1 MAGSPVVVL
10 DVGASKVL
18 CLVGE
23 VQDNS
28 QVKVLGLGQSPCTGL
43 RRSAVIDM
51 PQVAES
57 IHTALAEAERSTGLK
72 IAGAY
77 LGMAGEGIRAQTS
90 YNTVGISGSSNPI
103 SEEDRDRALLAVAQE
118 QVAED
123 QTVIHRFVQSY
134 AVDDEPVQNPLWL
147 HGNRLS
153 IEVLTV
159 SAADHLCTAFR
170 HAASKAG
177 VEIAGVILESVG
189 SAHATLSQ
197 DERDMGVALLDL
209 GAGTCDLAVF
219 QGPMRHVEEIP
230 LGGDDIT
237 RDLSVVLSIPIREAE
252 QLKCRFGS
260 VSCSGE
266 EGDQAVTY
274 HTTSGRACSLTR
286 QQISAII
293 EARQREIFEYVRQ
306 ALVNAPTPYNDH
318 LSAGIVLTGGGASL
332 DQIAPLAEEVLG
344 HQVRIGVPQDV
355 IAPAAVNDPSYTTAI
370 GLLRFV
376 AAGHNAPIEAPDA
389 DRTRNGFAHALG
401 KLFNFF

>member
-1 MAGSPVVVL
+1 M
-10 DVGASKVL
+10 
-18 CLVGE
+18 
-23 VQDNS
+23 QNNS
-28 QVKVLGLGQSPCTGL
+28 QVKILGLGESPCTGL

-77 LGMAGEGIRAQTS
+77 LGMAGDGISAQT
-90 YNTVGISGSSNPI
+90 NTSAVGISGSNPI

-123 QTVIHRFVQSY
+123 QTVMHRFVQSY

-159 SAADHLCTAFR
+159 SVAEHLCTAFR
-170 HAASKAG
+170 HAAAKAG
-177 VEIAGVILESVG
+177 VEIAGVVLESMG
-189 SAHATLSQ
+189 AAHATLSQ

-209 GAGTCDLAVF
+209 GAGTCDIAMFL
-219 QGPMRHVEEIP
+219 GPLRHVEEIP

-260 VSCSGE
+260 VSCPGE
-266 EGDQAVTY
+266 EGDQPVTY
-274 HTTSGRACSLTR
+274 HTTAGRACTLTR
-286 QQISAII
+286 QQVSAII

-306 ALVNAPTPYNDH
+306 ALINSSYNDR
-318 LSAGIVLTGGGASL
+318 LSAGIVLTGGGAAL

-344 HQVRIGVPQDV
+344 HRVRIGVPQDV
-355 IAPAAVNDPSYTTAI
+355 IAPATVSDPSYATAI

-376 AAGHNAPIEAPDA
+376 ANEHSAPVESHDA
-389 DRTRNGFAHALG
+389 DRPRNGFAHAIG

>member
-23 VQDNS
+23 VQNNS
-28 QVKVLGLGQSPCTGL
+28 QVKILGLGQSPCSGL

-57 IHTALAEAERSTGLK
+57 IHTAIAEAERSTGLK

-77 LGMAGEGIRAQTS
+77 LGMAGEGISARTNTS
-90 YNTVGISGSSNPI
+90 AVGISGSNPI
-103 SEEDRDRALLAVAQE
+103 SEEDRDRALLTVAQE
-118 QVAED
+118 QTAED
-123 QTVIHRFVQSY
+123 QTVLHRFVQSY
-134 AVDDEPVQNPLWL
+134 AVDDELVQNPLWL
-147 HGNRLS
+147 HGNRLA

-159 SAADHLCTAFR
+159 SVAEHLCTAFR

-177 VEIAGVILESVG
+177 VEIAGVVLESMG
-189 SAHATLSQ
+189 AAHATLSQ

-209 GAGTCDLAVF
+209 GAGTCDIAVF
-219 QGPMRHVEEIP
+219 LGPLRHVEEIP

-237 RDLSVVLSIPIREAE
+237 RDLSVVLSIPFREAE

-260 VSCSGE
+260 VSCPGE

-274 HTTSGRACSLTR
+274 HTTAGRACSLTR
-286 QQISAII
+286 QQVSEII

-306 ALVNAPTPYNDH
+306 ALVNSSYHDR
-318 LSAGIVLTGGGASL
+318 LSAGIVLTGGGAAL
-332 DQIAPLAEEVLG
+332 EHIAPLAEEVLG
-344 HQVRIGVPQDV
+344 HRVRIGVPQDV
-355 IAPAAVNDPSYTTAI
+355 IAPATVSDPSYATAI

-376 AAGHNAPIEAPDA
+376 ANEHSTVAESQDA
-389 DRTRNGFAHALG
+389 DRPRNSVAHALG

>member
-23 VQDNS
+23 VQNNS
-28 QVKVLGLGQSPCTGL
+28 QVKILGLGQSPCTGL

-77 LGMAGEGIRAQTS
+77 LGMAGEGINARTNT
-90 YNTVGISGSSNPI
+90 NTVGISGSNPI

-118 QVAED
+118 QIAED
-123 QTVIHRFVQSY
+123 QTVLHRFVQSY
-134 AVDDEPVQNPLWL
+134 AVDDELVQNPLWL

-159 SAADHLCTAFR
+159 SAAEHLCTAFR

-177 VEIAGVILESVG
+177 VEIAGVILEG
-189 SAHATLSQ
+189 IGTAQATLSQ

-209 GAGTCDLAVF
+209 GAGTCDIAVF
-219 QGPMRHVEEIP
+219 LGPLRHVEEIP

-237 RDLSVVLSIPIREAE
+237 RDLSVVLSIPFREAE
-252 QLKCRFGS
+252 QLKRRFGS
-260 VSCSGE
+260 VSCPGE

-274 HTTSGRACSLTR
+274 HTTAGRACSLTR
-286 QQISAII
+286 QQVSAII

-306 ALVNAPTPYNDH
+306 ALVNTPYNDR
-318 LSAGIVLTGGGASL
+318 LSAGIVLTGGGAAL
-332 DQIAPLAEEVLG
+332 EQIAPLAEEVLG
-344 HQVRIGVPQDV
+344 HHVRIGVPQDV
-355 IAPAAVNDPSYTTAI
+355 IAPATVSDPSYATAI

-376 AAGHNAPIEAPDA
+376 ANEQSATAESHDA
-389 DRTRNGFAHALG
+389 DRPRNGVAHALG

>member
-23 VQDNS
+23 VQNNS
-28 QVKVLGLGQSPCTGL
+28 QVKILGLGQSPCTGL
-43 RRSAVIDM
+43 RRSTVIDM

-57 IHTALAEAERSTGLK
+57 IRAALAEAERSTGLK

-77 LGMAGEGIRAQTS
+77 LGMAGEGISAQTS
-90 YNTVGISGSSNPI
+90 PSTVGISGSSNPI

-118 QVAED
+118 QIAED

-134 AVDDEPVQNPLWL
+134 AVDGELVQNPLWL

-159 SAADHLCTAFR
+159 SVAEHLCTAFR

-177 VEIAGVILESVG
+177 VEIAGVVLESVG
-189 SAHATLSQ
+189 VAHAILSQ

-260 VSCSGE
+260 VSCPGE
-266 EGDQAVTY
+266 DGDETVTY
-274 HTTSGRACSLTR
+274 HTTAGRACTLTK
-286 QQISAII
+286 QQVSMVI

-306 ALVNAPTPYNDH
+306 ALVNTPYNDR
-318 LSAGIVLTGGGASL
+318 LAAGIVLTGGGAAL
-332 DQIAPLAEEVLG
+332 EQIAPLAEEVFG
-344 HQVRIGVPQDV
+344 HHVRIGVPQDV
-355 IAPAAVNDPSYTTAI
+355 IAPIAINDPSYATAI

-376 AAGHNAPIEAPDA
+376 ADGHSAPVESPDA
-389 DRTRNGFAHALG
+389 DRTRNSVAHALG

>member
-23 VQDNS
+23 VQNNS
-28 QVKVLGLGQSPCTGL
+28 QVKILGLGQSPCSGL

-57 IHTALAEAERSTGLK
+57 IHAALAEAERSTGLK

-77 LGMAGEGIRAQTS
+77 LGMAGEGISVQT
-90 YNTVGISGSSNPI
+90 NTSAVGISGSNPI
-103 SEEDRDRALLAVAQE
+103 SEEDRDRALLTVAQE
-118 QVAED
+118 QTAED
-123 QTVIHRFVQSY
+123 QTVLHRFVQSY
-134 AVDDEPVQNPLWL
+134 AVDDELVQNPLWL

-159 SAADHLCTAFR
+159 SVAEHLCTAFR

-177 VEIAGVILESVG
+177 VEIAGVVLESMG
-189 SAHATLSQ
+189 AAHATLSQ

-209 GAGTCDLAVF
+209 GAGTCDIAVF
-219 QGPMRHVEEIP
+219 LGPLRHVEEIP
-230 LGGDDIT
+230 LGSDDIT
-237 RDLSVVLSIPIREAE
+237 RDLSVVLSIPFREAE

-260 VSCSGE
+260 VSCPGE
-266 EGDQAVTY
+266 EGDQTVTY
-274 HTTSGRACSLTR
+274 HTTAGRACSLTR
-286 QQISAII
+286 HQVSEIV
-293 EARQREIFEYVRQ
+293 EARQREIFEYVCQ
-306 ALVNAPTPYNDH
+306 ALVNSSYNDR
-318 LSAGIVLTGGGASL
+318 LSAGIVLTGGGAAL
-332 DQIAPLAEEVLG
+332 EQIAPLAEEVLG
-344 HQVRIGVPQDV
+344 HRVRIGVPQDV
-355 IAPAAVNDPSYTTAI
+355 IAPATVSDPSYVTAI

-376 AAGHNAPIEAPDA
+376 ANEHSAPAESHDA
-389 DRTRNGFAHALG
+389 DHPRNGVAHALG

>member
-23 VQDNS
+23 VQNNS
-28 QVKVLGLGQSPCTGL
+28 QVKILGLGQSPCTGL
-43 RRSAVIDM
+43 RRSVVIDM

-57 IHTALAEAERSTGLK
+57 IHTAVAEAERSTGLK

-77 LGMAGEGIRAQTS
+77 LGMAGEGISTQTS
-90 YNTVGISGSSNPI
+90 YSTVGISGSNPI

-123 QTVIHRFVQSY
+123 QTVMHRFVQSY
-134 AVDDEPVQNPLWL
+134 AVDGEPVQNPLWL

-159 SAADHLCTAFR
+159 SVAEQLGTAFC
-170 HAASKAG
+170 HAAAKTG
-177 VEIAGVILESVG
+177 VEIAGVVLESVG
-189 SAHATLSQ
+189 AAHATLSQ

-237 RDLSVVLSIPIREAE
+237 RDLSIVLSIPIREAE

-260 VSCSGE
+260 VSCPGE
-266 EGDQAVTY
+266 DGDQTIPY
-274 HTTSGRACSLTR
+274 HTTTGRACSLTK
-286 QQISAII
+286 QQVSAII
-293 EARQREIFEYVRQ
+293 EARQREIFEYVHQ
-306 ALVNAPTPYNDH
+306 ALVSAPYHDH
-318 LSAGIVLTGGGASL
+318 LSAGIVLAGGGASL
-332 DQIAPLAEEVLG
+332 DQIAPLAEEVFG
-344 HQVRIGVPQDV
+344 HHVRIGVPQDV
-355 IAPAAVNDPSYTTAI
+355 IAPAAVNDPSYATAI

-376 AAGHNAPIEAPDA
+376 ANEHNAPLESHDPN
-389 DRTRNGFAHALG
+389 RPRNGIAHALG

>member
-23 VQDNS
+23 VQNNS
-28 QVKVLGLGQSPCTGL
+28 QVKILGLGQSPCTGL

-57 IHTALAEAERSTGLK
+57 IHAALTEAERSTGLK

-77 LGMAGEGIRAQTS
+77 LGMAGEGINTQTNYS
-90 YNTVGISGSSNPI
+90 TVGISGSSNPI

-118 QVAED
+118 QVSED
-123 QTVIHRFVQSY
+123 QMVMHRFVQSY
-134 AVDDEPVQNPLWL
+134 AVDGEPVQNPLWL

-159 SAADHLCTAFR
+159 SVAEHLCTAFR
-170 HAASKAG
+170 HAAAKAG
-177 VEIAGVILESVG
+177 VEIVGVVLESVG
-189 SAHATLSQ
+189 VAHATLSQ

-209 GAGTCDLAVF
+209 GAGTCDLAAF
-219 QGPMRHVEEIP
+219 LGPMRHLKEIP

-252 QLKCRFGS
+252 KLKCRFGS
-260 VSCSGE
+260 VSCLGE
-266 EGDQAVTY
+266 DGDETVTY
-274 HTTSGRACSLTR
+274 HTTAGRTCTLTK
-286 QQISAII
+286 QQVSAVI

-306 ALVNAPTPYNDH
+306 ALVDSSYNDR
-318 LSAGIVLTGGGASL
+318 LAAGIVLTGGGALL
-332 DQIAPLAEEVLG
+332 DQVAPLAEAVLG
-344 HQVRIGVPQDV
+344 HHIRIGVPQNA
-355 IAPAAVNDPSYTTAI
+355 IAPTEVSDPSYATAI

-376 AAGHNAPIEAPDA
+376 ANEHTAPVESYDA
-389 DRTRNGFAHALG
+389 DRPSNGFTHALS

>member
-23 VQDNS
+23 VQNNS
-28 QVKVLGLGQSPCTGL
+28 QVKILGLGQSPCTGL

-57 IHTALAEAERSTGLK
+57 IRSALAEAERSTGLK
-72 IAGAY
+72 ISGAY
-77 LGMAGEGIRAQTS
+77 LGMAGEGINAQTS
-90 YNTVGISGSSNPI
+90 YSTVGISGSSNPI

-118 QVAED
+118 QIAED

-134 AVDDEPVQNPLWL
+134 AVDGEPVQNPLWL

-153 IEVLTV
+153 VEVLTV
-159 SAADHLCTAFR
+159 SAAEHLCTAFR

-177 VEIAGVILESVG
+177 VEIAGVVLESVG
-189 SAHATLSQ
+189 VAHATLSQ

-219 QGPMRHVEEIP
+219 QGPMRYVEEIP

-237 RDLSVVLSIPIREAE
+237 HDLSVVLSIPIREAE

-266 EGDQAVTY
+266 DGDETVTY
-274 HTTSGRACSLTR
+274 HTTAGRACTLTK
-286 QQISAII
+286 QQVSMVI

-306 ALVNAPTPYNDH
+306 ALVNAPYNDR
-318 LSAGIVLTGGGASL
+318 LAAGIVLTGGGASL
-332 DQIAPLAEEVLG
+332 NQIAPLAEEVLG
-344 HQVRIGVPQDV
+344 HHVRIGVPQDV
-355 IAPAAVNDPSYTTAI
+355 IAPVEVNDPSYATVI
-370 GLLRFV
+370 GLLSFV
-376 AAGHNAPIEAPDA
+376 AAGNSAPVESPDD

>member
-23 VQDNS
+23 VQNNS
-28 QVKVLGLGQSPCTGL
+28 QVKILGLGESPCTGL

-72 IAGAY
+72 ITGAY
-77 LGMAGEGIRAQTS
+77 LGMAGEGINART
-90 YNTVGISGSSNPI
+90 NTNAVGISGSNPI
-103 SEEDRDRALLAVAQE
+103 SEEDRDRALLAVAQA
-118 QVAED
+118 QVSED

-153 IEVLTV
+153 IEVLTISV
-159 SAADHLCTAFR
+159 AEHLCTAFR

-177 VEIAGVILESVG
+177 VEIAGVVLESIG
-189 SAHATLSQ
+189 AAHATLSQ
-197 DERDMGVALLDL
+197 DERDMGVTLLDL
-209 GAGTCDLAVF
+209 GAGTCDLALF
-219 QGPMRHVEEIP
+219 QGPLRHVEEIP

-237 RDLSVVLSIPIREAE
+237 RDLSVVLSIPFREAE

-260 VSCSGE
+260 VRCSGE

-274 HTTSGRACSLTR
+274 HTTAGRACSLTR
-286 QQISAII
+286 QQVSAII

-306 ALVNAPTPYNDH
+306 ALANAPCNDR
-318 LSAGIVLTGGGASL
+318 LSAGIVLTGGGAAL
-332 DQIAPLAEEVLG
+332 EQIAPLAEEVFG
-344 HQVRIGVPQDV
+344 IQVRIGVPQDV
-355 IAPAAVNDPSYTTAI
+355 IAPATVSDPSYATAI

-376 AAGHNAPIEAPDA
+376 ANEHTAELESPDG
-389 DRTRNGFAHALG
+389 DRSRNGVAHALG

>member
-23 VQDNS
+23 VQNNS
-28 QVKVLGLGQSPCTGL
+28 QVKILGLGESPCTGL

-77 LGMAGEGIRAQTS
+77 LGMAGEGINAHTS
-90 YNTVGISGSSNPI
+90 SNAVGISGSNPI
-103 SEEDRDRALLAVAQE
+103 SEEDRDRALLAAAQE

-134 AVDDEPVQNPLWL
+134 AVDDELVQNPLWL

-153 IEVLTV
+153 IEVLTISV
-159 SAADHLCTAFR
+159 AEHLCTAFR

-177 VEIAGVILESVG
+177 VEIAGVILESMG
-189 SAHATLSQ
+189 AAHATLSQ

-219 QGPMRHVEEIP
+219 QGPLRHVEEIP

-237 RDLSVVLSIPIREAE
+237 RDLSVVLSIPFREAE

-260 VSCSGE
+260 VRCSGE

-274 HTTSGRACSLTR
+274 HTTAGRACSLTR
-286 QQISAII
+286 QQVSAII

-306 ALVNAPTPYNDH
+306 ALVNAPYHDR
-318 LSAGIVLTGGGASL
+318 LSAGIVLTGGGAAL
-332 DQIAPLAEEVLG
+332 EQIAPLAEEVFGL
-344 HQVRIGVPQDV
+344 QVRTGVPQDV
-355 IAPAAVNDPSYTTAI
+355 IAPATVSDPSYATAI

-376 AAGHNAPIEAPDA
+376 VNEHSAAAETHDPD
-389 DRTRNGFAHALG
+389 RSRNGVAHALG

>member
-23 VQDNS
+23 VQNNS
-28 QVKVLGLGQSPCTGL
+28 QVKILGLGQSPCTGL

-57 IHTALAEAERSTGLK
+57 IRSALAEAERSTGLK

-77 LGMAGEGIRAQTS
+77 LGIAGEGINAQTS
-90 YNTVGISGSSNPI
+90 YSTVSISGSSNPI

-118 QVAED
+118 QIAED

-134 AVDDEPVQNPLWL
+134 AVDGEPVQNPLWL

-153 IEVLTV
+153 VEVLTV
-159 SAADHLCTAFR
+159 SVAEHLCTAFR

-177 VEIAGVILESVG
+177 VEIAGGVLESVG
-189 SAHATLSQ
+189 IAHATLSQ

-266 EGDQAVTY
+266 DGDETVTY
-274 HTTSGRACSLTR
+274 HTTAGRACTLTK
-286 QQISAII
+286 QQVSMVI

-306 ALVNAPTPYNDH
+306 ALVNAPYNDR
-318 LSAGIVLTGGGASL
+318 LAAGIVLTGGGASL
-332 DQIAPLAEEVLG
+332 NQIAPLAEEVLG
-344 HQVRIGVPQDV
+344 HHVRIGVPQDV
-355 IAPAAVNDPSYTTAI
+355 IAPVAVNDPSYATAI
-370 GLLRFV
+370 GLLSFV
-376 AAGHNAPIEAPDA
+376 AAGHSAPVESPDA
-389 DRTRNGFAHALG
+389 DRTRNDFAHALG

>member
-18 CLVGE
+18 CIVGE
-23 VQDNS
+23 VQNNP
-28 QVKVLGLGQSPCTGL
+28 QVKILGLGESPCTGL

-72 IAGAY
+72 ITGAY
-77 LGMAGEGIRAQTS
+77 LGMAGEGINART
-90 YNTVGISGSSNPI
+90 NTNAVGISGSNPI
-103 SEEDRDRALLAVAQE
+103 SEEDRDRALLAVAQA

-134 AVDDEPVQNPLWL
+134 AVDDELVQNPLWL

-153 IEVLTV
+153 IEVLTISV
-159 SAADHLCTAFR
+159 AEHLCTAFR

-177 VEIAGVILESVG
+177 VEIAGVVLESIG
-189 SAHATLSQ
+189 AAHATLSQ

-219 QGPMRHVEEIP
+219 QGPLRHVEEIP

-237 RDLSVVLSIPIREAE
+237 RDLSVILSIPFREAE

-260 VSCSGE
+260 VRCSGE

-274 HTTSGRACSLTR
+274 HTTAGRACSLTR
-286 QQISAII
+286 QQVSVII

-306 ALVNAPTPYNDH
+306 TLVNAPYNDR
-318 LSAGIVLTGGGASL
+318 LSAGIVLTGGGAAL
-332 DQIAPLAEEVLG
+332 EQIAPLAEEVFG
-344 HQVRIGVPQDV
+344 IQVRIGVPQDV
-355 IAPAAVNDPSYTTAI
+355 IAPATVSDPSYATAI

-376 AAGHNAPIEAPDA
+376 ANEHTAELESPDG
-389 DRTRNGFAHALG
+389 DRSRNGVAHALG

>member
-1 MAGSPVVVL
+1 MAGSPVVIL

-23 VQDNS
+23 VQNNS
-28 QVKVLGLGQSPCTGL
+28 QVKILGLGESPCTGL

-57 IHTALAEAERSTGLK
+57 IHTAIAEAERSTGLK

-77 LGMAGEGIRAQTS
+77 LGMAGEGISAQT
-90 YNTVGISGSSNPI
+90 NTSAVGISGSNPI

-118 QVAED
+118 QIADD
-123 QTVIHRFVQSY
+123 QTVLHRFVQSY
-134 AVDDEPVQNPLWL
+134 AVDDELVQNPLWL

-159 SAADHLCTAFR
+159 SADEHLCTAFR
-170 HAASKAG
+170 HAAAKVG
-177 VEIAGVILESVG
+177 VEIAGVVLESVG
-189 SAHATLSQ
+189 AAHATLSQ
-197 DERDMGVALLDL
+197 DERDMGVALIDL
-209 GAGTCDLAVF
+209 GAGTCDIAVF
-219 QGPMRHVEEIP
+219 LGPLRHVEEIP

-237 RDLSVVLSIPIREAE
+237 RDLSVVLSIPFREAE

-274 HTTSGRACSLTR
+274 HTTAGRACSLTR
-286 QQISAII
+286 QQVSAII

-306 ALVNAPTPYNDH
+306 TLVNTPYNDR

-332 DQIAPLAEEVLG
+332 GQIAPLAEEVFG

-355 IAPAAVNDPSYTTAI
+355 IAPATVSDPSYATAI

-376 AAGHNAPIEAPDA
+376 ANEHSAAAEAHDA
-389 DRTRNGFAHALG
+389 DRPRNGVAHAIG

>member
-23 VQDNS
+23 VQNNS
-28 QVKVLGLGQSPCTGL
+28 QVKILGLGESPCTGL

-77 LGMAGEGIRAQTS
+77 LGMAGEGISAQT
-90 YNTVGISGSSNPI
+90 NTSAVGISGSNPI

-118 QVAED
+118 QIAED
-123 QTVIHRFVQSY
+123 QTVLHRFVQSY
-134 AVDDEPVQNPLWL
+134 AVDDELVQNPLWL
-147 HGNRLS
+147 HGNRLA

-159 SAADHLCTAFR
+159 SVAEHLCTAFR

-177 VEIAGVILESVG
+177 VEIAGVVLESMG
-189 SAHATLSQ
+189 AAHATLSQ

-209 GAGTCDLAVF
+209 GAGTCDIAVF
-219 QGPMRHVEEIP
+219 LGPLRHVEEIP

-237 RDLSVVLSIPIREAE
+237 RDLSVVLSIPFREAE

-260 VSCSGE
+260 VSCSGK
-266 EGDQAVTY
+266 EGDQTVTY

-286 QQISAII
+286 QQVSEII

-306 ALVNAPTPYNDH
+306 ALVNTPTPYNDR
-318 LSAGIVLTGGGASL
+318 LAAGIVLTGGGATL
-332 DQIAPLAEEVLG
+332 EQIALLAEEVLG

-355 IAPAAVNDPSYTTAI
+355 IAPATVSDPSYATAI

-376 AAGHNAPIEAPDA
+376 ANEHSAAAESHDPD
-389 DRTRNGFAHALG
+389 RPRNGVAHALG

>member
-1 MAGSPVVVL
+1 M
-10 DVGASKVL
+10 
-18 CLVGE
+18 
-23 VQDNS
+23 QNNS
-28 QVKVLGLGQSPCTGL
+28 QVKILGLGQSPCSGL

-77 LGMAGEGIRAQTS
+77 LGMAGEGISAQT
-90 YNTVGISGSSNPI
+90 NTSAVGISGSNPI

-118 QVAED
+118 QIAED
-123 QTVIHRFVQSY
+123 QTVLHRFVQSY

-147 HGNRLS
+147 HGNRLA

-159 SAADHLCTAFR
+159 SVAEHLCTAFR
-170 HAASKAG
+170 HAAAKAG
-177 VEIAGVILESVG
+177 VEIAGVVLESVG
-189 SAHATLSQ
+189 AAHATLSQ

-209 GAGTCDLAVF
+209 GAGTCDIAVF
-219 QGPMRHVEEIP
+219 LGPLRHVEEIP

-237 RDLSVVLSIPIREAE
+237 RDLSVVLSIPFREAE

-260 VSCSGE
+260 VSCPGE

-274 HTTSGRACSLTR
+274 HTTAGRACSLTR
-286 QQISAII
+286 QQVSEII

-306 ALVNAPTPYNDH
+306 ALVNAPYNDR
-318 LSAGIVLTGGGASL
+318 LSAGIVLTGGGAAL
-332 DQIAPLAEEVLG
+332 EHIAPLAEEVLG
-344 HQVRIGVPQDV
+344 HRVRIGVPQDV
-355 IAPAAVNDPSYTTAI
+355 IAPATISDPSYATAV

-376 AAGHNAPIEAPDA
+376 ANEHSTVAESHDA
-389 DRTRNGFAHALG
+389 DRTRNGIAHAIG

>member
-1 MAGSPVVVL
+1 M
-10 DVGASKVL
+10 
-18 CLVGE
+18 
-23 VQDNS
+23 QNNS
-28 QVKVLGLGQSPCTGL
+28 QVKILGLGESPCTGL

-57 IHTALAEAERSTGLK
+57 IHAALTEAERSTGLK

-77 LGMAGEGIRAQTS
+77 LGMAGEGISARTNTS
-90 YNTVGISGSSNPI
+90 AVGISGSNPI

-123 QTVIHRFVQSY
+123 QTVMHRFVQSY

-159 SAADHLCTAFR
+159 SVAEHLCTAFR
-170 HAASKAG
+170 HAAAKAG
-177 VEIAGVILESVG
+177 VEIAGVVLESMG
-189 SAHATLSQ
+189 AAHATLSQ

-209 GAGTCDLAVF
+209 GAGTCDIAMFL
-219 QGPMRHVEEIP
+219 GPLRHVEEIP

-260 VSCSGE
+260 VSCPGE
-266 EGDQAVTY
+266 EGDQPVTY
-274 HTTSGRACSLTR
+274 HTTAGRACTLTR
-286 QQISAII
+286 QQVSAII

-306 ALVNAPTPYNDH
+306 ALINSSYNDR
-318 LSAGIVLTGGGASL
+318 LSAGIVLTGGGAAL

-344 HQVRIGVPQDV
+344 HRVRIGVPQDV
-355 IAPAAVNDPSYTTAI
+355 IAPATVSDPSYATAI

-376 AAGHNAPIEAPDA
+376 ANEHSAPVESHDA
-389 DRTRNGFAHALG
+389 DRPRNGFAHAIG

>member
-23 VQDNS
+23 VQNNS
-28 QVKVLGLGQSPCTGL
+28 QVKILGLGQSPCTGL

-77 LGMAGEGIRAQTS
+77 LGMAGEGINARTNT
-90 YNTVGISGSSNPI
+90 NTVGISGSNPI
-103 SEEDRDRALLAVAQE
+103 SEEDRKRALLAVAQE
-118 QVAED
+118 QIAED
-123 QTVIHRFVQSY
+123 QTVLHRFVQSY
-134 AVDDEPVQNPLWL
+134 AVDDELVQNPLWL

-159 SAADHLCTAFR
+159 SAAEHLCTAFR
-170 HAASKAG
+170 HAASKSG
-177 VEIAGVILESVG
+177 VEIAGVILEG
-189 SAHATLSQ
+189 IGTAQATLSQ

-209 GAGTCDLAVF
+209 GAGTCDIAVF
-219 QGPMRHVEEIP
+219 LGPLRHVEEIP

-237 RDLSVVLSIPIREAE
+237 RDLSVVLSIPFREAE
-252 QLKCRFGS
+252 QLKRRFGS
-260 VSCSGE
+260 VSCPGE

-274 HTTSGRACSLTR
+274 HTTAGRACSLTR
-286 QQISAII
+286 QQVSAII

-306 ALVNAPTPYNDH
+306 ALVNTPYNDR
-318 LSAGIVLTGGGASL
+318 LSAGIVLTGGGAAL
-332 DQIAPLAEEVLG
+332 EQIAPLAEEVLG
-344 HQVRIGVPQDV
+344 HHVRIGIPQDV
-355 IAPAAVNDPSYTTAI
+355 IAPATVSDPSYATAI

-376 AAGHNAPIEAPDA
+376 ANEQSAIAESHDT
-389 DRTRNGFAHALG
+389 DRPRNGVAHALG

>member
-23 VQDNS
+23 VQNNS
-28 QVKVLGLGQSPCTGL
+28 QVKILGLGESPCTGL

-77 LGMAGEGIRAQTS
+77 LGMAGEGISAQT
-90 YNTVGISGSSNPI
+90 NTSAVGISGSNPI

-123 QTVIHRFVQSY
+123 QTVLHRFVQSY

-147 HGNRLS
+147 HGNRLA

-159 SAADHLCTAFR
+159 SVAEHLCTAFR

-177 VEIAGVILESVG
+177 VEIAGVVLESMG
-189 SAHATLSQ
+189 AAHATLSQ

-209 GAGTCDLAVF
+209 GAGTCDIAVF
-219 QGPMRHVEEIP
+219 LGPLRHVEEIP

-237 RDLSVVLSIPIREAE
+237 RDLSVVLSIPFREAE

-274 HTTSGRACSLTR
+274 HTTAGRACSLTR
-286 QQISAII
+286 QQISEII

-306 ALVNAPTPYNDH
+306 ALVNSSYNDR
-318 LSAGIVLTGGGASL
+318 LSAGIVLTGGGAAL
-332 DQIAPLAEEVLG
+332 EQIAPLAEEVLG
-344 HQVRIGVPQDV
+344 HRVRIGVPQDV
-355 IAPAAVNDPSYTTAI
+355 IAPATVSDPSYATAI

-376 AAGHNAPIEAPDA
+376 ANEHSAAVESHDA
-389 DRTRNGFAHALG
+389 DRPRNGVAHALG

>member
-23 VQDNS
+23 VQNNS
-28 QVKVLGLGQSPCTGL
+28 QVKILGLGQSPCTGL

-57 IHTALAEAERSTGLK
+57 IHAALTEAERSTGLK

-77 LGMAGEGIRAQTS
+77 LGMAGEGINIQTNYS
-90 YNTVGISGSSNPI
+90 TVGISGASNPI

-123 QTVIHRFVQSY
+123 QMVMHRFVQSY
-134 AVDDEPVQNPLWL
+134 AVDGEPVQNPLWL

-159 SAADHLCTAFR
+159 SVAEHLCTAFR

-177 VEIAGVILESVG
+177 VEIVGVVLESVG
-189 SAHATLSQ
+189 VAHATLSQ

-219 QGPMRHVEEIP
+219 LGPMRHLEEIP

-252 QLKCRFGS
+252 KLKCRFGS
-260 VSCSGE
+260 VGCPGE
-266 EGDQAVTY
+266 DGDETVTY
-274 HTTSGRACSLTR
+274 HTTAGRTCTLTK
-286 QQISAII
+286 QQVSAVI

-306 ALVNAPTPYNDH
+306 ALINSSYNNR
-318 LSAGIVLTGGGASL
+318 LAAGIVLTGGGALL
-332 DQIAPLAEEVLG
+332 DQVAPLAEEVLG
-344 HQVRIGVPQDV
+344 HQVRIGVPQNA
-355 IAPAAVNDPSYTTAI
+355 IAPTEVSDPSYATAI

-376 AAGHNAPIEAPDA
+376 ANEHGAPGESHEA
-389 DRTRNGFAHALG
+389 DRPRNGFAHALG

>member
-23 VQDNS
+23 VQNNS
-28 QVKVLGLGQSPCTGL
+28 QVKILGLGQSPCTGL

-77 LGMAGEGIRAQTS
+77 LGMAGEGINARTNT
-90 YNTVGISGSSNPI
+90 NTVGISGSNPI
-103 SEEDRDRALLAVAQE
+103 SEEDRNRALLAVAQE
-118 QVAED
+118 QIAED
-123 QTVIHRFVQSY
+123 QTVLHRFVQSY
-134 AVDDEPVQNPLWL
+134 AVDDELVQNPLWL

-159 SAADHLCTAFR
+159 SAAEHLCTAFR
-170 HAASKAG
+170 HAVSKAG
-177 VEIAGVILESVG
+177 VEIAGVILEG
-189 SAHATLSQ
+189 IGTAQATLSQ

-209 GAGTCDLAVF
+209 GAGTCDIAVF
-219 QGPMRHVEEIP
+219 LGPLRHVEEIP

-237 RDLSVVLSIPIREAE
+237 RDLSVVLSIPFREAE
-252 QLKCRFGS
+252 QLKRRFGS
-260 VSCSGE
+260 VSCPGE

-274 HTTSGRACSLTR
+274 HTTAGRACSLTR
-286 QQISAII
+286 QQVSAII

-306 ALVNAPTPYNDH
+306 ALVNTPYNDR
-318 LSAGIVLTGGGASL
+318 LSAGIVLTGGGAAL
-332 DQIAPLAEEVLG
+332 EQIAPLAQEVLG
-344 HQVRIGVPQDV
+344 HHVRIGVPQDV
-355 IAPAAVNDPSYTTAI
+355 IAPATVSDPSYATAI

-376 AAGHNAPIEAPDA
+376 ANEQSAIAESHDT
-389 DRTRNGFAHALG
+389 DRPRNGVAHALG

>member
-23 VQDNS
+23 VQNNS
-28 QVKVLGLGQSPCTGL
+28 QVKILGLGQSPCTGL

-57 IHTALAEAERSTGLK
+57 IHTALDEAERSTGLK

-77 LGMAGEGIRAQTS
+77 LGMAGEGINARTNT
-90 YNTVGISGSSNPI
+90 NTVGISGSNPI

-118 QVAED
+118 QIAED
-123 QTVIHRFVQSY
+123 QTVLHRFVQSY
-134 AVDDEPVQNPLWL
+134 AVDDELVQNPLWL

-159 SAADHLCTAFR
+159 SAAEHLCTAFR

-177 VEIAGVILESVG
+177 VEIAGVILEG
-189 SAHATLSQ
+189 IGTAQATLSQ

-209 GAGTCDLAVF
+209 GAGTCDIAVF
-219 QGPMRHVEEIP
+219 LGPLRHVEEIP

-237 RDLSVVLSIPIREAE
+237 RDLSVVLSIPFREAE
-252 QLKCRFGS
+252 QLKRRFGS
-260 VSCSGE
+260 VSCPGE

-274 HTTSGRACSLTR
+274 HTTAGRACSLTR
-286 QQISAII
+286 QQVSAII

-306 ALVNAPTPYNDH
+306 ALVNTPYNDR
-318 LSAGIVLTGGGASL
+318 LSAGIVLTGGGAAL
-332 DQIAPLAEEVLG
+332 EQIAPLAEEVLG
-344 HQVRIGVPQDV
+344 HHVRIGVPQDV
-355 IAPAAVNDPSYTTAI
+355 IAPATVSDPSYATAI

-376 AAGHNAPIEAPDA
+376 ANEQSATAESHDA
-389 DRTRNGFAHALG
+389 DRPRNGVAHALG

>member
-23 VQDNS
+23 VQNNS
-28 QVKVLGLGQSPCTGL
+28 QVKILGLGESPCTGL

-77 LGMAGEGIRAQTS
+77 LGMAGEGISAQT
-90 YNTVGISGSSNPI
+90 NTSAVGISGSNPI

-118 QVAED
+118 QTVED
-123 QTVIHRFVQSY
+123 QTVLHRFVQSY
-134 AVDDEPVQNPLWL
+134 AVDDELVQNPLWL
-147 HGNRLS
+147 HGNRLA

-159 SAADHLCTAFR
+159 SVAEHLCTAFR
-170 HAASKAG
+170 HAAAKAG
-177 VEIAGVILESVG
+177 VEIAGVVLESMG
-189 SAHATLSQ
+189 AAHATLSQ

-209 GAGTCDLAVF
+209 GAGTCDIAVF
-219 QGPMRHVEEIP
+219 LGPLRHVEEIP

-237 RDLSVVLSIPIREAE
+237 RDLSVVLSIPFREAE

-260 VSCSGE
+260 VSCSGK
-266 EGDQAVTY
+266 EGDQTVTY
-274 HTTSGRACSLTR
+274 HTTSGRAYSLTR
-286 QQISAII
+286 QQVSEII

-306 ALVNAPTPYNDH
+306 ALVNTPTPYNDR
-318 LSAGIVLTGGGASL
+318 LSAGIVLTGGGAAL
-332 DQIAPLAEEVLG
+332 EQIALLAEEVLG
-344 HQVRIGVPQDV
+344 HRVRIGVPQDV
-355 IAPAAVNDPSYTTAI
+355 IAPATVSDPSYATAI

-376 AAGHNAPIEAPDA
+376 ANEHSAAAESHDA
-389 DRTRNGFAHALG
+389 DRPRNGVAHALG

>member
-23 VQDNS
+23 VQNNS
-28 QVKVLGLGQSPCTGL
+28 QVKILGLGQSPCTGL

-77 LGMAGEGIRAQTS
+77 LGMAGEGINAQTS
-90 YNTVGISGSSNPI
+90 YSTVGISGSNPI

-134 AVDDEPVQNPLWL
+134 AVDGESVQNPLWL

-159 SAADHLCTAFR
+159 SVAEHLCTAFG

-189 SAHATLSQ
+189 GAHATLSQ
-197 DERDMGVALLDL
+197 DERDMGVALLDI

-219 QGPMRHVEEIP
+219 LGPMRRVEEIP

-237 RDLSVVLSIPIREAE
+237 RDLSVVLSIPSREAE

-266 EGDQAVTY
+266 DGDQTVPY
-274 HTTSGRACSLTR
+274 HTTAGRTCTLTK
-286 QQISAII
+286 QQVSAII

-306 ALVNAPTPYNDH
+306 ALVNTSYNDR

-332 DQIAPLAEEVLG
+332 DQIGPLAEEVLG
-344 HQVRIGVPQDV
+344 HHVRIGIPQDV
-355 IAPAAVNDPSYTTAI
+355 IAPAAVNDPSYATAI

-376 AAGHNAPIEAPDA
+376 ANEHNAPLESHDA
-389 DRTRNGFAHALG
+389 DRPRNGFAHALG

>member
-23 VQDNS
+23 VQNNS
-28 QVKVLGLGQSPCTGL
+28 QVKILGLGHSPCTGL

-77 LGMAGEGIRAQTS
+77 LGMAGEGISTHRAVS
-90 YNTVGISGSSNPI
+90 TVGISGSSTPI

-123 QTVIHRFVQSY
+123 QTVMHRFVQSY

-159 SAADHLCTAFR
+159 SVAEHLCTAFR

-177 VEIAGVILESVG
+177 VQIAGVVLESVG
-189 SAHATLSQ
+189 AAQATLSQ

-209 GAGTCDLAVF
+209 GAGTCDIAVF

-237 RDLSVVLSIPIREAE
+237 RDLSVILSIPVREAE

-260 VSCSGE
+260 VSCPGE
-266 EGDQAVTY
+266 EGDQPVTY
-274 HTTSGRACSLTR
+274 HTTAGRACTLTR
-286 QQISAII
+286 QQVSAIV

-306 ALVNAPTPYNDH
+306 ALVNSSYNDR

-344 HQVRIGVPQDV
+344 HHVRIGVPQDV
-355 IAPAAVNDPSYTTAI
+355 IAPATVSDPSYATAI

-376 AAGHNAPIEAPDA
+376 ANEHSPPVESHDA
-389 DRTRNGFAHALG
+389 DRTRNGFAHAIG

>member
-23 VQDNS
+23 VQNNS
-28 QVKVLGLGQSPCTGL
+28 QVKILGLGQSPCTGL

-57 IHTALAEAERSTGLK
+57 IHAALTEAERSTGLK

-77 LGMAGEGIRAQTS
+77 LGMAGEGISTQTNYS
-90 YNTVGISGSSNPI
+90 TVGISGASNPI

-123 QTVIHRFVQSY
+123 QMVMHRFVQSY
-134 AVDDEPVQNPLWL
+134 AVDGEPVQNPLWL

-159 SAADHLCTAFR
+159 SVAEHLCTAFR

-177 VEIAGVILESVG
+177 VEIVGVVLESVG
-189 SAHATLSQ
+189 VAHATLSQ

-219 QGPMRHVEEIP
+219 LGPMRHLEEIP

-252 QLKCRFGS
+252 KLKCRFGS
-260 VSCSGE
+260 VGCPGE
-266 EGDQAVTY
+266 DGDETVTY
-274 HTTSGRACSLTR
+274 HTTAGRTCTLTK
-286 QQISAII
+286 QQVSAVI

-306 ALVNAPTPYNDH
+306 ALINSSYNDR
-318 LSAGIVLTGGGASL
+318 LAAGIVLTGGGALL
-332 DQIAPLAEEVLG
+332 DQVAPLAEEVLG
-344 HQVRIGVPQDV
+344 HQVRIGVPQNA
-355 IAPAAVNDPSYTTAI
+355 IAPIEVSDPSYATAI

-376 AAGHNAPIEAPDA
+376 ANEHGAPVESHGA
-389 DRTRNGFAHALG
+389 DRPRNGFAHALG

>member
-1 MAGSPVVVL
+1 MAESPIVVL

-23 VQDNS
+23 VQNNAR
-28 QVKVLGLGQSPCTGL
+28 VKILGLGQSPCTGL

-51 PQVAES
+51 PQVAEA
-57 IHTALAEAERSTGLK
+57 IRTALAEAERSTGLK

-77 LGMAGEGIRAQTS
+77 LGMAGEGINAQTS

-118 QVAED
+118 QIAED

-159 SAADHLCTAFR
+159 SVAEHLCTAFR

-177 VEIAGVILESVG
+177 VEIAGVILEGVG
-189 SAHATLSQ
+189 GAHATLSQ
-197 DERDMGVALLDL
+197 DERDMGVALLDI

-230 LGGDDIT
+230 LGGDDVT

-260 VSCSGE
+260 VSCLGE
-266 EGDQAVTY
+266 DGDQTVTY
-274 HTTSGRACSLTR
+274 HTTAGRACTLTK
-286 QQISAII
+286 QQVSAVI

-306 ALVNAPTPYNDH
+306 ALVNTPYNDR
-318 LSAGIVLTGGGASL
+318 LAAGIVLTGGGASL
-332 DQIAPLAEEVLG
+332 GQIAPLAEEVLG

-355 IAPAAVNDPSYTTAI
+355 IAPAEINDPSYATAI
-370 GLLRFV
+370 GLVRFV
-376 AAGHNAPIEAPDA
+376 AAGHSVPAEAPDA
-389 DRTRNGFAHALG
+389 DRTRKGFAQVLD

>member
-1 MAGSPVVVL
+1 MAGSPVVAL

-23 VQDNS
+23 VQNNS
-28 QVKVLGLGQSPCTGL
+28 QVKILGLGQSSCTGL

-57 IHTALAEAERSTGLK
+57 IRTAIDEAERSTGLK

-77 LGMAGEGIRAQTS
+77 LGMAGEGISAQRS
-90 YNTVGISGSSNPI
+90 DSTVGISGSNPI

-159 SAADHLCTAFR
+159 SVAEHLCTAFR

-177 VEIAGVILESVG
+177 VEIAGIVLESVG
-189 SAHATLSQ
+189 AAHATLSQ

-237 RDLSVVLSIPIREAE
+237 RDLSVVLSIPFREAE

-260 VSCSGE
+260 VSCPGE
-266 EGDQAVTY
+266 EGDQTVTY
-274 HTTSGRACSLTR
+274 HTTAGRACSLTR
-286 QQISAII
+286 QQISEII
-293 EARQREIFEYVRQ
+293 EARQRELFEYVRQ
-306 ALVNAPTPYNDH
+306 ALGNAPYHDH
-318 LSAGIVLTGGGASL
+318 LAAGIVLTGGGAAL
-332 DQIAPLAEEVLG
+332 DQIAPLAEEVFG
-344 HQVRIGVPQDV
+344 HHVRIGVSQDV
-355 IAPAAVNDPSYTTAI
+355 IAPATVSDPSYATAI

-376 AAGHNAPIEAPDA
+376 ANEHSAAAESHDT
-389 DRTRNGFAHALG
+389 DRPRNGIAHALG

>member
-23 VQDNS
+23 VQNNS
-28 QVKVLGLGQSPCTGL
+28 QVKILGLGESPCTGL

-72 IAGAY
+72 IAEAY
-77 LGMAGEGIRAQTS
+77 LGMAGEGISAQT
-90 YNTVGISGSSNPI
+90 NTSAVGISGSNPI

-123 QTVIHRFVQSY
+123 QTVLHRFVQSY
-134 AVDDEPVQNPLWL
+134 AVDDELVQNPLWL
-147 HGNRLS
+147 HGNRLA

-159 SAADHLCTAFR
+159 SVAEHLCTAFR

-177 VEIAGVILESVG
+177 VEIAGGVLESMG
-189 SAHATLSQ
+189 AAHATLSQ

-209 GAGTCDLAVF
+209 GAGTCDMAVF
-219 QGPMRHVEEIP
+219 LGPLRHVEEIP

-237 RDLSVVLSIPIREAE
+237 RDLSVVLSIPFREAE

-260 VSCSGE
+260 VSCPGE
-266 EGDQAVTY
+266 EGDQAVPY
-274 HTTSGRACSLTR
+274 HTTAGRACSLTR
-286 QQISAII
+286 QQVSEII
-293 EARQREIFEYVRQ
+293 EARQRETFEYVRQ
-306 ALVNAPTPYNDH
+306 ALVNSSYNDR
-318 LSAGIVLTGGGASL
+318 LSAGIVLTGGGAAL
-332 DQIAPLAEEVLG
+332 EQIAPLAEEVLG
-344 HQVRIGVPQDV
+344 HRVRIGVPQDV
-355 IAPAAVNDPSYTTAI
+355 IAPATVSDPSYATAI

-376 AAGHNAPIEAPDA
+376 ANEHSAAAESHDA
-389 DRTRNGFAHALG
+389 DRPRNGVAHALG

>member
-23 VQDNS
+23 VQNNS
-28 QVKVLGLGQSPCTGL
+28 QVKILGLGQSPCTGL

-72 IAGAY
+72 ITGAY
-77 LGMAGEGIRAQTS
+77 LGMAGEGINARTNT
-90 YNTVGISGSSNPI
+90 NTVGISGSNPI
-103 SEEDRDRALLAVAQE
+103 SEEDRNRALLAVAQE
-118 QVAED
+118 QIAED
-123 QTVIHRFVQSY
+123 QTVLHRFVQSY
-134 AVDDEPVQNPLWL
+134 AVDDELVQNPLWL

-159 SAADHLCTAFR
+159 SAAEHLCTAFR

-177 VEIAGVILESVG
+177 VEIAGVILEG
-189 SAHATLSQ
+189 IGTAQATLSQ

-209 GAGTCDLAVF
+209 GAGTCDIAVF
-219 QGPMRHVEEIP
+219 LGPLRHVEEIP

-237 RDLSVVLSIPIREAE
+237 RDLSVVLSIPFREAE
-252 QLKCRFGS
+252 QLKRRFGS
-260 VSCSGE
+260 VSCPGE

-274 HTTSGRACSLTR
+274 HTTAGRACSLTR
-286 QQISAII
+286 QQVSAII

-306 ALVNAPTPYNDH
+306 ALVNTPYNDR
-318 LSAGIVLTGGGASL
+318 LSAGIVLTGGGAAL
-332 DQIAPLAEEVLG
+332 EQIAPLAEEVLG
-344 HQVRIGVPQDV
+344 HHVRIGVPQDV
-355 IAPAAVNDPSYTTAI
+355 IAPATVSDPSYATAI

-376 AAGHNAPIEAPDA
+376 ANEQSATAESHDA
-389 DRTRNGFAHALG
+389 DRPRNGVAHALG

>member
-23 VQDNS
+23 VQNNS
-28 QVKVLGLGQSPCTGL
+28 QVKILGLGESPCTGL

-77 LGMAGEGIRAQTS
+77 LGMAGEGISAQT
-90 YNTVGISGSSNPI
+90 NTSAVGISGSDPI

-118 QVAED
+118 QGAED
-123 QTVIHRFVQSY
+123 QTVLHRFVQSY
-134 AVDDEPVQNPLWL
+134 AVDDELVQNPLWL
-147 HGNRLS
+147 HGNRLA

-159 SAADHLCTAFR
+159 SVAEHLCTAFR
-170 HAASKAG
+170 HAAAKAG
-177 VEIAGVILESVG
+177 VEIAGVVLESMG
-189 SAHATLSQ
+189 AAHATLSQ

-209 GAGTCDLAVF
+209 GAGTCDIAVF
-219 QGPMRHVEEIP
+219 LGPLRHVEEIP

-237 RDLSVVLSIPIREAE
+237 RDLSVVLSIPFREAE

-260 VSCSGE
+260 VSCPGE
-266 EGDQAVTY
+266 EGDQIVTY
-274 HTTSGRACSLTR
+274 HTTSGRTCSLTR
-286 QQISAII
+286 QQVSEII

-306 ALVNAPTPYNDH
+306 AFVNTPTPYNDR
-318 LSAGIVLTGGGASL
+318 LSAGIVLTGGGAAL
-332 DQIAPLAEEVLG
+332 EQIAPLAEEVLG
-344 HQVRIGVPQDV
+344 HRVRIGVPQDV
-355 IAPAAVNDPSYTTAI
+355 IAPATVSDPSYATAI

-376 AAGHNAPIEAPDA
+376 ANEHSAAAESHGA
-389 DRTRNGFAHALG
+389 DRPRNGVAHALG

>member
-23 VQDNS
+23 VQNNS
-28 QVKVLGLGQSPCTGL
+28 QVKILGLGESPCTGL

-77 LGMAGEGIRAQTS
+77 LGMAGEGISAQT
-90 YNTVGISGSSNPI
+90 NTSAVGISGSNPI

-123 QTVIHRFVQSY
+123 QTVLHRFVQSY
-134 AVDDEPVQNPLWL
+134 AVDDELVQNPLWL
-147 HGNRLS
+147 HGNRLA

-159 SAADHLCTAFR
+159 SVAEHLCTAFR

-177 VEIAGVILESVG
+177 VEIAGFVLESMG
-189 SAHATLSQ
+189 AAHATLSQ

-209 GAGTCDLAVF
+209 GAGTCDIAVF
-219 QGPMRHVEEIP
+219 LGPLRHVEEIP

-237 RDLSVVLSIPIREAE
+237 RDLSVVLSIHSAKLSSSNAASAALAAPVKKGTR
-252 QLKCRFGS
+252 S
-260 VSCSGE
+260 SP
-266 EGDQAVTY
+266 
-274 HTTSGRACSLTR
+274 TTRP
-286 QQISAII
+286 
-293 EARQREIFEYVRQ
+293 
-306 ALVNAPTPYNDH
+306 LVVPAP
-318 LSAGIVLTGGGASL
+318 
-332 DQIAPLAEEVLG
+332 
-344 HQVRIGVPQDV
+344 
-355 IAPAAVNDPSYTTAI
+355 
-370 GLLRFV
+370 
-376 AAGHNAPIEAPDA
+376 
-389 DRTRNGFAHALG
+389 
-401 KLFNFF
+401 